1 MITNFEEIT
10 KPLTQAE
17 IEIVNILIDILNR
30 TNKKNPIKA
39 PQLVELIILESSI
52 KKFGQA
58 RLRKIINYLR
68 GNGILPII
76 ATSKGYYLS
85 NETTIIEGEIK
96 SLNERADAIRFA
108 SHGLKRFLVKSEQL
122 KLVL

>member
-10 KPLTQAE
+10 KPLTQIELE
-17 IEIVNILIDILNR
+17 IMNILVEILDN
-30 TNKKNPIKA
+30 TDNKNTIKA
-39 PQLVELIILESSI
+39 PKLVKEIILRSGIE
-52 KKFGQA
+52 KFGQA

-68 GNGILPII
+68 GNGMLPII

-85 NETTIIEGEIK
+85 NDTKVIEDEIK
-96 SLNERADAIRFA
+96 SLTERADAIRFA
-108 SHGLKRFLVKSEQL
+108 AQGLRRFLVKSEQL

>member
-10 KPLTQAE
+10 KPLTE
-17 IEIVNILIDILNR
+17 TEKGIMNILVSILEK
-30 TNKKNPIKA
+30 TNPKNPIKA
-39 PQLVELIILESSI
+39 PQLVSMITYKYNI

-58 RLRKIINYLR
+58 RLRKIINYIR
-68 GNGILPII
+68 GNGVLPVI

-85 NETTIIEGEIK
+85 YERNIIESEIK
-96 SLNERADAIRFA
+96 SLNERADAIRSA
-108 SHGLKRFLVKSEQL
+108 SRGLRKFLATNEQL